1 VDEVKDWL
9 STFGMIIARPLPET
23 FLVEAKKAKGKFAGA
38 VAWIAFVAVFAEAN
52 VLILLERFS
61 FSRILKALLFTPI
74 VFILSVFC
82 IHMFYQKF
90 FGRKKYY
97 DEELLYLI
105 VGIFVP
111 FMLASILVSNIP
123 IVGGVVSWIIFAY
136 AVILTVIAVKAITK
150 LKIWQSVIVVF
161 SGLVVA
167 AIGYFVIPLLIF
179 SLMSST
185 RF

>member
-1 VDEVKDWL
+1 MDEIKDWFM
-9 STFGMIIARPLPET
+9 TFGRIIENPFPTT

-38 VAWIAFVAVFAEAN
+38 IAWIAFVAVFAEAN
-52 VLILLERFS
+52 VLILIERFS
-61 FSRILKALLFTPI
+61 VSRILKALLFAPI
-74 VFILSVFC
+74 VFIFSVFC

-97 DEELLYLI
+97 YEELLYLI

-111 FMLASILVSNIP
+111 FMLASILASNIP
-123 IVGGVVSWIIFAY
+123 IIGVVVSLMILAY

-167 AIGYFVIPLLIF
+167 AIGYFVIPILIF
-179 SLMSST
+179 S
-185 RF
+185 